1 MACVTLNAMT
11 RETRPTYFWSEV
23 QSLQNLPGAAQD
35 VLTKGQCVHRESQ
48 LTLRIS
54 RMDQL
59 RTYECA
65 LRGDI
70 DTSANLKA
78 YFCHFSL
85 SCFLFAARSAF
96 PTGYVLSCGAS
107 QVWFLSLS
115 KPRRPPQQEGNA
127 QHGALSLLLEVLSAV
142 FPCKV

>member
-1 MACVTLNAMT
+1 M
-11 RETRPTYFWSEV
+11 
-23 QSLQNLPGAAQD
+23 
-35 VLTKGQCVHRESQ
+35 LTKGPCVHRESQ

-59 RTYECA
+59 RAYEFT
-65 LRGDI
+65 LRGDR

-107 QVWFLSLS
+107 QVWLLSLS
-115 KPRRPPQQEGNA
+115 KPWRHGDLPVVPLACCWKCSLPCFPARCECSSLPLSSEAHLNSHPQPAE
-127 QHGALSLLLEVLSAV
+127 HR
-142 FPCKV
+142 